1 MPHTLSF
8 LYIIS
13 SLDAFV
19 HFTVFRMEIQYVYQK
34 KRSEFGRHAQ
44 FSDRAAE
51 IHVDIPPDMELRK
64 DFMPRNP
71 CNIGIQA
78 VQQMSEHTGRD
89 CRVFVDS
96 TVIFIFC
103 LKVMFSMFC
112 KETWKKPK

>member
-71 CNIGIQA
+71 CNIGVQA

-89 CRVFVDS
+89 YRVFEVFIDS
-96 TVIFIFC
+96 TVIFF
-103 LKVMFSMFC
+103 LV
-112 KETWKKPK
+112 